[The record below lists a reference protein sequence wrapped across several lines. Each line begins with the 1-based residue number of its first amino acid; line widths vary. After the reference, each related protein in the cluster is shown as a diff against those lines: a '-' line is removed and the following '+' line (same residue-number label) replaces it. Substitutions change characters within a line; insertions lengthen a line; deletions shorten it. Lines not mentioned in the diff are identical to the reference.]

1 MDCASNY
8 SYLFVSVYEK
18 GENTIHVCLPQVGA
32 SHLTWPN
39 RSPAGG
45 LWRVLHEVCLH
56 DNDQAEE
63 IVVAGSDVRSTLLAV
78 AEPMAGSV
86 EYPPVWCGYCVL
98 WCSGEQETLPSSVMF
113 SQTTKSQ
120 RQCLLTLTWWTFLQS
135 CQGSLCKQLSLSSA
149 LSTGSSQIWWQ
160 GKEKIKCFSLLSG
173 VSQVFICKLG
183 ASGSQAW
190 VRETV
195 PFSPGADQLLVA
207 GDHGHQHLWLSL

>member
-1 MDCASNY
+1 M
-8 SYLFVSVYEK
+8 LE
-18 GENTIHVCLPQVGA
+18 GA
-32 SHLTWPN
+32 VL
-39 RSPAGG
+39 AG
-45 LWRVLHEVCLH
+45 
-56 DNDQAEE
+56 
-63 IVVAGSDVRSTLLAV
+63 

-86 EYPPVWCGYCVL
+86 EYPPAWCGYCVM
-98 WCSGEQETLPSSVMF
+98 WCSVEQETLPSSVMF
-113 SQTTKSQ
+113 SQTTRGSSFFPWGSKA
-120 RQCLLTLTWWTFLQS
+120 
-135 CQGSLCKQLSLSSA
+135 QGSRCKQVSLSSA

-207 GDHGHQHLWLSL
+207 GDHGHQQLLSVRPKRDSIYSYLEVSNGYFNLFTHVPF